1 MSLKGNAMTQL
12 MIPLMTRLVLR
23 LMTRISKATS
33 LSQPL
38 ALAALLVLNGCAES
52 KFGANGAKKGNDDA
66 TPKGTLV
73 IPGAET
79 VNIAEPF
86 VVKNGDLELEF
97 DPGNDDRE
105 TGEKRKRPLTI
116 YFALDVTGSMDAII
130 EAIKTNINQFVTQ
143 LQSKDFDPMVG
154 IVTFT
159 DTVDKAL
166 PLTKDI
172 SSFQSF
178 VGGLRA
184 MGGGDAQEASLA
196 AVEDIIK
203 RLETEETRENA
214 VRTILTITDNPG
226 HRGGPSMVHGAAR
239 DNCGIAETAAAFNGI
254 SKDRHSYYRLYH
266 SMAPSNWPRVQ
277 ACGGF
282 SSGQDQYNQ
291 LLTNIFPDVP
301 QADRGAALSWPFT
314 GDTLLTDFVAKLE
327 EIKPDRNLVCLARS
341 ANLIIDDKVY
351 SKWAASD
358 LAETYKSFSSGKT
371 LKFDQIIKKADLA
384 KVQSEGGKLKVKRCC
399 LVRTDAEAGNFE
411 TCVKEPEQI
420 VEFRVKIK

>member
-1 MSLKGNAMTQL
+1 MTNLLKPMALVSGLSMSLL
-12 MIPLMTRLVLR
+12 
-23 LMTRISKATS
+23 
-33 LSQPL
+33 L
-38 ALAALLVLNGCAES
+38 ALSGCAES
-52 KFGANGAKKGNDDA
+52 KFGANGAKKGTDDA
-66 TPKGTLV
+66 TANPKGTLA

-86 VVKNGDLELEF
+86 EVKNGDLELEF

-105 TGEKRKRPLTI
+105 VGEKKKRPLTI

-159 DTVDKAL
+159 DTVDRAL

-172 SSFQSF
+172 SSFQTF

-184 MGGGDAQEASLA
+184 QGGGDAQEASLA
-196 AVEDIIK
+196 AVEDILK
-203 RLETEETRENA
+203 RLETEETRDNA
-214 VRTILTITDNPG
+214 VRTILAITDNPG
-226 HRGGPSMVHGAAR
+226 HRGGPAMGHGVR
-239 DNCGIAETAAAFNGI
+239 DNCGIAETAAAFNNI
-254 SKDRHSYYRLYH
+254 SKDRHSYFRLYH
-266 SMAPSNWPRVQ
+266 SMAPSNWPRVHP
-277 ACGGF
+277 CGGF
-282 SSGQDQYNQ
+282 GSGQDQYNQ
-291 LLTNIFPDVP
+291 ILTNIFPDVP
-301 QADRGAALSWPFT
+301 QGDRGAALTWPFT
-314 GDTLLTDFVAKLE
+314 GDTLLTDFVSKLE

-341 ANLIIDDKVY
+341 ANLFIDDKVY

-358 LAETYKSFSSGKT
+358 LAETYKSFSAGKT
-371 LKFDQIIKKADLA
+371 LKFDQMIKKADLA
-384 KVQSEGGKLKVKRCC
+384 KIESEGGKLKVKRCC
-399 LVRTDAEAGNFE
+399 LDRTEAEAGNFE